1 MQLESPFMKILILAA
16 ITFLSATTVTAQ
28 GLVLFGNRVIGTTHV
43 YAPLGPSDTT
53 AIIGNTS
60 NEGPPH
66 GVTDYGA
73 RAPIGRNGSDGQFG
87 ARSTL
92 AQLLG
97 APGLNAPESA
107 LLPAINPP
115 STFRTGV
122 GAGSVAAL
130 IVTFNN
136 IPQDAPVASFEMVAW
151 DNSSGLYPSWS
162 QASVAWA
169 QGLIA
174 AGKSMEF
181 RILDIG
187 GIMNPP
193 PPLFP
198 VNGDTTPE
206 LQSFSLYYI
215 PEPATAALAGLG
227 AAALLIF
234 GGKRASR

>member
-1 MQLESPFMKILILAA
+1 MKKLILAA
-16 ITFLSATTVTAQ
+16 ITFVPAATVFAQ
-28 GLVLFGNRVIGTTHV
+28 GLVFFGNRVMGTARV
-43 YAPLGPSDTT
+43 YAPLGPSDIA
-53 AIIGNTS
+53 AIVGNTS
-60 NEGPPH
+60 SEGPPH
-66 GVTDYGA
+66 GTTDYGG
-73 RAPIGRNGSDGQFG
+73 RAPIGMNGSEGQFG

-97 APGLNAPESA
+97 APGLNAPEST

-115 STFRTGV
+115 SSFRTGA
-122 GAGSVAAL
+122 GAGFVAVSIA
-130 IVTFNN
+130 TFNN

-151 DNSSGLYPSWS
+151 DNSSGLYPSWT

-174 AGKSMEF
+174 AGKSPEF

-187 GIMNPP
+187 GIVNPP

-206 LQSFSLYYI
+206 LQSCNLYYI
-215 PEPATAALAGLG
+215 PEPTIAALFGLG
-227 AAALLIF
+227 VAGFLI
-234 GGKRASR
+234 SRRRKQ